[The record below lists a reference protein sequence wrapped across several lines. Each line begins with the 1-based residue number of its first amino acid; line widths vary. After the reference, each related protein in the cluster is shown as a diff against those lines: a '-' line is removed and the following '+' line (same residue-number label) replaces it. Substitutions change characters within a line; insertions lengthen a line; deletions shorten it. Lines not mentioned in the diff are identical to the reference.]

1 MGQLPPEG
9 AFDWWLIAVT
19 AATGLGFSAMACMA
33 RGGLPYAAL
42 FAFLVS
48 MTGLDFG
55 RLTIADVVA
64 VPGLALGL
72 LGAVRSRRVIA
83 PQWLL
88 GIPLVVLAYGAG
100 VVVLTDAS
108 ATDLPVYAGSLLL
121 APLLLCLH
129 GTTESRLRLLM
140 AAFALGAAVNAIV
153 AIYDAMTPGVL
164 VEALGT
170 QSGELRPAGLTTHS
184 NQLGLVCAM
193 AAPMTLHLADRSRR
207 SLWFTVFLILA
218 GGSLASGSRAGVAGF
233 AFAALAYV
241 VLDRNVGIKR
251 VLQLTLLGAVGVF
264 VAVSAGLT
272 FAIDRLLG
280 LTDSAA
286 EGARLSDRGRAALS
300 DQAWHDLINH
310 LWTGIGY
317 GGASAHNY
325 YLSVA
330 RGGGMLVLLMV
341 VIWSLYALRRGW
353 LVRDRVDSMAAS
365 LAAATLWFV
374 FANRYN
380 AFNERFLWFPLG
392 LVAAGC
398 LLARSAQRPENRP
411 DLGLA
416 DGGSPNGRI
425 LGDMDV
431 DRSVPRRQSGSV
443 RSLGATTTTRSPEPR
458 H

>member
-1 MGQLPPEG
+1 MVQLPPEG
-9 AFDWWLIAVT
+9 TFDWWLILVAIV
-19 AATGLGFSAMACMA
+19 TGLGFSAMAGMA

-55 RLTIADVVA
+55 RLTVADLVA

-72 LGAVRSRRVIA
+72 VGAMRARRVIA
-83 PQWLL
+83 PKWLL
-88 GIPLVVLAYGAG
+88 GIPLAILAYGAG
-100 VVVLTDAS
+100 VVVVTDAS

-153 AIYDAMTPGVL
+153 AIFDVMTPGVL

-170 QSGELRPAGLTTHS
+170 QSGELRPAGLTSHS
-184 NQLGLVCAM
+184 NQLGLICAM
-193 AAPMTLHLADRSRR
+193 AAPITLYLADRGRR
-207 SLWFTVFLILA
+207 SLWFLVFLILV

-251 VLQLTLLGAVGVF
+251 MVQLIALGVVGLL
-264 VAVSAGLT
+264 VAVRAGLT
-272 FAIDRLLG
+272 LAIDRLLG
-280 LTDSAA
+280 LTDGAA
-286 EGARLSDRGRAALS
+286 QGAMVSDRLRAALA
-300 DQAWHDLINH
+300 DQSWYDLVNN
-310 LWTGIGY
+310 LWTGVGY

-325 YLSVA
+325 YLAVA
-330 RGGGMLVLLMV
+330 RGGGMLVALMV
-341 VIWSLYALRRGW
+341 VIWALYALRRGW
-353 LVRDRVDSMAAS
+353 LVRYQVDSMAAS
-365 LAAATLWFV
+365 LAAAALWLA
-374 FANRYN
+374 FAPGYN
-380 AFNERFLWFPLG
+380 AVNERFLWFPLG

-398 LLARSAQRPENRP
+398 LLARSEQPLENQP

-416 DGGSPNGRI
+416 DGGSPNGSV
-425 LGDMDV
+425 LGDLDV
-431 DRSVPRRQSGSV
+431 RRSEPRRQ
-443 RSLGATTTTRSPEPR
+443 
-458 H
+458 